1 MERCSVG
8 LMRPTRL
15 PLHVLSHADVDAA
28 ADKAVSLGGSIFVP
42 SADIP
47 DIGRFAGLMDP
58 HGAMFFIFKP
68 VA

>member
-1 MERCSVG
+1 M
-8 LMRPTRL
+8 
-15 PLHVLSHADVDAA
+15 
-28 ADKAVSLGGSIFVP
+28 FVP